1 MTNLSK
7 QKIYCYVDESGQDT
21 EGELFF
27 VVVAIL
33 SDERDAL
40 RKDLTDL
47 EMRSG
52 KRARKWSRST
62 PRQRLAYIQGV
73 LNHAAFGG
81 LYYSKYEGSRAYVD
95 LTILSVAKAINTHTE
110 KPYAATVYVDG
121 LQRTEEHRFAR
132 GLRKLRI
139 SARKVR
145 GMKDEGDVFIRLA
158 DALAG
163 FVRDALGRD
172 ERLEGFYREAMTQK
186 RIREV

>member
-1 MTNLSK
+1 MTQSA
-7 QKIYCYVDESGQDT
+7 DT
-21 EGELFF
+21 SQ
-27 VVVAIL
+27 IL
-33 SDERDAL
+33 KRC
-40 RKDLTDL
+40 
-47 EMRSG
+47 G

-62 PRQRLAYIQGV
+62 PRQRAAYIQGV
-73 LNHAAFGG
+73 LNHATFGG
-81 LYYSKYEGSRAYVD
+81 LYYSQYQGSRAYVE
-95 LTILSVAKAINTHTE
+95 LTILSVAKAINTHTKE
-110 KPYAATVYVDG
+110 PYAATIYVDG

-145 GMKDEGDVFIRLA
+145 GIKDEGDVFIRLA

-172 ERLEGFYREAMTQK
+172 ARLEGFYRGAMGQN

>member
-1 MTNLSK
+1 
-7 QKIYCYVDESGQDT
+7 
-21 EGELFF
+21 
-27 VVVAIL
+27 
-33 SDERDAL
+33 
-40 RKDLTDL
+40 
-47 EMRSG
+47 
-52 KRARKWSRST
+52 
-62 PRQRLAYIQGV
+62 V
-73 LNHAAFGG
+73 LHHPAFGG
-81 LYYSKYEGSRAYVD
+81 LYYSKYQGSRAYVD

-132 GLRKLRI
+132 GLHKLRI

-163 FVRDALGRD
+163 FVRDALGHD
-172 ERLEGFYREAMTQK
+172 EQFEEFYRAAIAQR

>member
-1 MTNLSK
+1 MANQHKEKL
-7 QKIYCYVDESGQDT
+7 YCYVDESGQDT
-21 EGELFF
+21 EGDLFF

-33 SDERDAL
+33 SSERDEL
-40 RKDLTDL
+40 RRYLTDL
-47 EMRSG
+47 EERSG

-62 PRQRLAYIQGV
+62 PRQRLAYIQGI
-73 LNHAAFGG
+73 LNDATFGG
-81 LYYSKYEGSRAYVD
+81 LYYSKYQGSRAYVD

-110 KPYAATVYVDG
+110 RPYAATVYVDG
-121 LQRTEEHRFAR
+121 LLRTEEHRFSR

-163 FVRDALGRD
+163 FVRDGVGRD
-172 ERLEGFYREAMTQK
+172 DRLEGFYRQAIAQR